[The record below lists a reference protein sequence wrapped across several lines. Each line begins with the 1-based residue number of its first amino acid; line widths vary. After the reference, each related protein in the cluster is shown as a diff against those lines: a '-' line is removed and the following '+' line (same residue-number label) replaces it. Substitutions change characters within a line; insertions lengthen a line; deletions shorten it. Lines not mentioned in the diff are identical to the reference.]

1 MKKWTVGMPDKKS
14 ISKIMLGCG
23 VTPLTAAALV
33 QKGYSSPES
42 VAESLNISE
51 LSDPFLINDMQKAA
65 DVINEAIDSGER
77 ICVYGDYDCDGIF
90 LDIVGVRTCWVDD
103 RTILVPGNQHPKGRS
118 VTVEGDY
125 SNAAFL
131 EVLNLFGGDVQ
142 VTGLSPDSLQGD
154 RIYQEYF
161 PRLKEDAPVLDIR
174 DCPDLGPVL
183 FAAAAVRGG
192 GSFTGTER
200 LRIKES
206 DRLACM
212 QKELAK
218 FGIQTEIGDNT
229 FTVLP
234 GTLKAPAERLY
245 GHNDH
250 RIVMALSSLLT
261 LTGGEIEGAEAVRKS
276 WPDYFTVLQ
285 NLGIEVVLHAVDQ

>member
-1 MKKWTVGMPDKKS
+1 
-14 ISKIMLGCG
+14 
-23 VTPLTAAALV
+23 
-33 QKGYSSPES
+33 
-42 VAESLNISE
+42 
-51 LSDPFLINDMQKAA
+51 
-65 DVINEAIDSGER
+65 
-77 ICVYGDYDCDGIF
+77 
-90 LDIVGVRTCWVDD
+90 
-103 RTILVPGNQHPKGRS
+103 
-118 VTVEGDY
+118 
-125 SNAAFL
+125 
-131 EVLNLFGGDVQ
+131 
-142 VTGLSPDSLQGD
+142 
-154 RIYQEYF
+154 
-161 PRLKEDAPVLDIR
+161 
-174 DCPDLGPVL
+174 
-183 FAAAAVRGG
+183 
-192 GSFTGTER
+192 
-200 LRIKES
+200 
-206 DRLACM
+206 M